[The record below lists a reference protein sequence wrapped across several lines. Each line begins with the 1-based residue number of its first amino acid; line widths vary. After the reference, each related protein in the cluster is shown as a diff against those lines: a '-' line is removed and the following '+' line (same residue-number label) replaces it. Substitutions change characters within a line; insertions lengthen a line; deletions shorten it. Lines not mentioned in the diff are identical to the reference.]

1 MREINLN
8 AETKEIHIP
17 IIFDSLESAQVEFT
31 KAKQVLESCNAQLL
45 CLEVFSADWVKPA
58 VEKFLNGSQAPVNW
72 ILPLDASV
80 SPILASAHITALRGS
95 DVKYTSHNNAKAV
108 LYSDGIIDYCRSFG
122 ITSGDANGD
131 GYNAAKCN
139 LQTIKSLLEKCGYKF
154 TDIAR
159 TWFYN
164 FELLDWYAEFNKA
177 RTEFFEDAGIFK
189 SLLPAS
195 TGIGAPNI
203 DNAKMTSGFIA
214 VKDSGGGKS
223 WQISEAESPLQC
235 GAPNYGSSFSR
246 AVEIATPSSR
256 RIFVSGTAS
265 IEPMG
270 ATVYQGDIEKQVE
283 LTMQVIGAILQSR
296 NMSFKDTVK
305 SVVYCASPEYY
316 RTFLKWTDKNG
327 MIPHCPSF
335 STVCRHDLMFEVELD
350 AAINL

>member
-8 AETKEIHIP
+8 TEAREIHIP
-17 IIFDSLESAQVEFT
+17 VIFNSLESAQAEFT
-31 KAKQVLESCNAQLL
+31 KAKQILESSNAQLL
-45 CLEVFSADWVKPA
+45 CLEVFSADWAKPA
-58 VEKFLNGSQAPVNW
+58 VEEFLNGSQAPVNW
-72 ILPLDASV
+72 ILPLDASALPV
-80 SPILASAHITALRGS
+80 LASAHITAIKGS
-95 DVKYTSHNNAKAV
+95 DAKYTSCGNAKAV
-108 LYSDGIIDYCRSFG
+108 CYSDGVIDYCRSFG
-122 ITSGDANGD
+122 ITSGAANGD
-131 GYNAAKCN
+131 GYVATKNN
-139 LQTIKSLLEKCGYKF
+139 FQTIKSLLEKCGYKF

-177 RTEFFEDAGIFK
+177 RTEFFNENGIFK

-203 DNAKMTSGFIA
+203 DNAKMSSGFIA
-214 VKDSGGGKS
+214 VKDSGSGKA
-223 WQISEAESPLQC
+223 WQIFEAESPLQC

-256 RIFVSGTAS
+256 RIFISGTAS

-296 NMSFKDTVK
+296 NMTFKDTVK

-316 RTFLKWTDKNG
+316 ETFLKWTDKNG

-350 AAINL
+350 AVINL